1 MKETAKRRTNRDSL
15 PSTLK
20 KVGVG
25 GKFVNIQSHGGEK
38 KIPKETQN
46 WLSSPHMI

>member
-15 PSTLK
+15 PGTLK
-20 KVGVG
+20 RG